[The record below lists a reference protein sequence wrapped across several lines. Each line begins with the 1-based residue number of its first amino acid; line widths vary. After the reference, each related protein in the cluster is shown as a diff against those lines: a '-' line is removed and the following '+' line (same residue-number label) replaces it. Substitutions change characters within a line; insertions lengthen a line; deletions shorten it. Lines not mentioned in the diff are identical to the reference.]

1 MQAGKYFA
9 TGQPP
14 GPAGNHHP
22 VISPYGVYQ
31 TKDKPMN
38 IAVGTETMW
47 KNFCRVM
54 GSPELEKDERFQNNN
69 DRVKNRPQLNKLIE
83 KALSSKAQAEWVE
96 IFNQAG
102 IPCGPI
108 YNIDQ
113 VFKDPQVLHQKM
125 FLEVDHPKAGKIP
138 MTGLPV
144 QLTENPPQVY
154 LPPPTLGEHTE
165 EVLEKLGFLREEIE
179 HLFAEK
185 IVS

>member
-1 MQAGKYFA
+1 
-9 TGQPP
+9 
-14 GPAGNHHP
+14 
-22 VISPYGVYQ
+22 
-31 TKDKPMN
+31 
-38 IAVGTETMW
+38 
-47 KNFCRVM
+47 
-54 GSPELEKDERFQNNN
+54 
-69 DRVKNRPQLNKLIE
+69 LIE

-96 IFNQAG
+96 ILNQAG

-108 YNIDQ
+108 YTIDQ

-125 FLEVDHPKAGKIP
+125 FLEVDHLRAGKIP